1 MEVGLRPPVMSPSL
15 TSVAVAVI
23 DDVRMIMV
31 AISTHRTSR
40 ASDENVGGMNT
51 DDDDGSSRN
60 YC

>member
-1 MEVGLRPPVMSPSL
+1 MSPSL

-31 AISTHRTSR
+31 AISTHRTIPSR